1 MMMLRRRRGGEKR
14 IFFPWEGRSGISR
27 AVRMGRL
34 RPFLLVAG
42 VLGFIVVVGVRERHR
57 AGVRQTRAT
66 LLDVRGAVDT
76 YMASNDGG
84 CPPSLERA
92 LEAVAYQGNASD
104 AWGRSVRLSC
114 PGKREGELYDLS
126 SDGPD
131 GKPGGL
137 DRIR

>member
-1 MMMLRRRRGGEKR
+1 MIMRRRRGGEKR
-14 IFFPWEGRSGISR
+14 IFFPWEGRGGLSR

-42 VLGFIVVVGVRERHR
+42 LAGFVIVVGVRERHR

-66 LLDVRGAVDT
+66 LLDVRGAVDA
-76 YMASNDGG
+76 YMASSDGG
-84 CPPSLERA
+84 CPPNLERA
-92 LEAVAYQGNASD
+92 LDVAAYQGAARD
-104 AWGRSVRLSC
+104 AWGRRLRLTC
-114 PGKREGELYDLS
+114 PGRREGEPYELL